1 MAAISSQLSGSQLLP
16 GSRAA
21 GISLMAGVVIAFFPS
36 LFTPGGPLIDP
47 VAPTDYRG
55 TLDVLAVYPSLA
67 HLAAMLAVI
76 SMLLYGYGLLG
87 LWGLPN
93 RAGGRGSAL
102 LHYGIMTSLFGWGI
116 FIVAMGMRHMTIHLM
131 QRSVEFVGEPEAYAA
146 FLNTAVSGYADMAG
160 LVLAFLCIFPFA
172 SILVGVGLASRF
184 SSMNIYKIASIGLV
198 VIGVAGYVN
207 FLTAQ
212 HFPEYDLTLLV
223 YINNM
228 VLSIGAI
235 CLFIIGVGMYRG
247 REELV
252 QQEAAES

>member
-1 MAAISSQLSGSQLLP
+1 MAALSSQLTGSALLP
-16 GSRAA
+16 GHRAA

-47 VAPTDYRG
+47 VSPADFRG

-67 HLAAMLAVI
+67 HLAAMLSVI
-76 SMLLYGYGLLG
+76 SMLLYGYGALG
-87 LWGLPN
+87 LWGLPATT
-93 RAGGRGSAL
+93 RGRGSAL
-102 LHYGIMTSLFGWGI
+102 LHYGIITSLFGWGT

-131 QRSVEFVGEPEAYAA
+131 QRSVDFVGDPEAYAM
-146 FLNTAVSGYADMAG
+146 FLNTALSGYADMAG

-172 SILVGVGLASRF
+172 SILLGVGLTLRF
-184 SSMNIYKIASIGLV
+184 ESMNIYKIASIGLV

-207 FLTAQ
+207 FLIAQ
-212 HFPEYDLTLLV
+212 HYPYNLSQLV

-228 VLSIGAI
+228 VLSVGAI

-252 QQEAAES
+252 QQEAAD

>member
-1 MAAISSQLSGSQLLP
+1 MATISSQLTGSQLLP
-16 GSRAA
+16 GPRAA
-21 GISLMAGVVIAFFPS
+21 GISLMLGVALALFPS

-47 VAPTDYRG
+47 VAPTDFRG
-55 TLDVLAVYPSLA
+55 TLEVLFVYPSLA
-67 HLAAMLAVI
+67 HLAAMLAVF

-87 LWGLPN
+87 LWGLPGAARN
-93 RAGGRGSAL
+93 RGSAL
-102 LHYGIMTSLFGWGI
+102 LHYGIITSLFGWGI

-131 QRSVEFVGEPEAYAA
+131 QRTAEFVEDPATQAA
-146 FLNTAVSGYADMAG
+146 FFETARSGYADMAG
-160 LVLAFLCIFPFA
+160 LILAFLCIFPFA

-184 SSMNIYKIASIGLV
+184 KSLNIYKIASIGLV
-198 VIGVAGYVN
+198 VVGVAGYVN

-235 CLFIIGVGMYRG
+235 CLFIIGLGMYRG

-252 QQEAAES
+252 RQEAAD